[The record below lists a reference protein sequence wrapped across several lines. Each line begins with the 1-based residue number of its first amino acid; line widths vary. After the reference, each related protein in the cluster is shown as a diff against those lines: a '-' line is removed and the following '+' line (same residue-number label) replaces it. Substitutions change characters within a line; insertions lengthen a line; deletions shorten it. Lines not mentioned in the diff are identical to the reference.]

1 MKVIDA
7 FWEERNLGKTTAEII
22 IDYSDDLDSISE
34 ELKKVDKQYIV
45 CKVASGR
52 SDVLYYLQ
60 NERYKYI
67 EDQIEF
73 EHDLHEVNRN
83 RVMQRLYDSL
93 DYRVMNQEDIDN
105 LYEEISK
112 GMFDSDRISL
122 DPCFDKIIS
131 ANRYKNWIRDM
142 LDKDAIPYVFSYKGE
157 PAGFIILITADK
169 RTYRSVL
176 GGGYLKF
183 RKSGL
188 GIVVKEMEIVKSL
201 GGKKVTTAV
210 STNNANQVKAL
221 IMNGYIPSKIDHVL
235 IKHN

>member
-7 FWEERNLGKTTAEII
+7 FWEERNLGKTTAEIM
-22 IDYSDDLDSISE
+22 IDYSDYLDSISE

-60 NERYKYI
+60 NEGYMYI
-67 EDQIEF
+67 EDQIEL